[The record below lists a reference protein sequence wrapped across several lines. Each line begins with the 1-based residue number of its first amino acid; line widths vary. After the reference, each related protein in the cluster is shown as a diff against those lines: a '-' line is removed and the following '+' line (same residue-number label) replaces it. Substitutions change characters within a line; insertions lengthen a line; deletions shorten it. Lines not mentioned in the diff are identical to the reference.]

1 MFLNFYPSVSLSF
14 SADFL
19 STDPFSSAKI
29 YSLNFLGGKTVEPL
43 VTIIVP
49 VYNTQEYLTRCLDSI
64 VNQSYRHFELLL
76 IDDGSRDDSGRI
88 CDDYAAKDSRIKVFH
103 LENGGV
109 SNARNFALNH
119 ASGEY
124 IQFLD
129 SDDWISP
136 EATRLFV
143 RTITTSQCDMV
154 ISDFYRVSGKR
165 LSQKG
170 DIEEDGVMTRQEFA
184 NIMLENPADFYYG
197 VLWNKFYRREIIESV
212 HLRMD
217 PQISW
222 CEDFLFNLEYIRHAN
237 SFAALQVPV
246 YYYVKRKGS
255 LISTQSINLT
265 NTMKMK
271 LNVFEYYNRFYK
283 DVYDEEA
290 YENIRLQ
297 VYRFFITSASYLRS
311 AAARNWAMRKPASIR
326 QPLLAMMRFWM
337 LTATA
342 NYSNIILIRFQ
353 KRTAFL
359 FRKQWYYIICVIPV
373 SILPSV
379 ILQTVC
385 R

>member
-1 MFLNFYPSVSLSF
+1 M
-14 SADFL
+14 
-19 STDPFSSAKI
+19 
-29 YSLNFLGGKTVEPL
+29 
-43 VTIIVP
+43 
-49 VYNTQEYLTRCLDSI
+49 
-64 VNQSYRHFELLL
+64 
-76 IDDGSRDDSGRI
+76 
-88 CDDYAAKDSRIKVFH
+88 FH
-103 LENGGV
+103 LENSGV
-109 SNARNFALNH
+109 SNARNFALDH

-143 RTITTSQCDMV
+143 RTIITSQCDMV

-297 VYRFFITSASYLRS
+297 VYRFFITSAKDGIVPPLSGS
-311 AAARNWAMRKPASIR
+311 QNWAMRKPASIR
-326 QPLLAMMRFWM
+326 QPLPAMMRFWC
-337 LTATA
+337 LPRPQITR
-342 NYSNIILIRFQ
+342 ILF
-353 KRTAFL
+353 
-359 FRKQWYYIICVIPV
+359 
-373 SILPSV
+373 
-379 ILQTVC
+379 
-385 R
+385 